1 MGQQRAALRRAATAI
16 VAVLAGAA
24 AAWSMLDPSNT
35 RDWSPDHARLPIA
48 EFDGDL
54 ARIRNVRNFSR
65 AADGVPIPAYEERVY
80 DLSRLESVWF
90 VLTPFSK
97 DWRGPAHAFLS
108 FGFADSQYVAV
119 SVEARRERGETY
131 SVLKGALKRFEI
143 LYVIG
148 DERDMIGGRAA
159 RGDDVYLYP
168 IRATHEQTR
177 ALFDSMLRR
186 ANELNDRPEFYGSF
200 LNNCTTNI
208 LRHVNAIATRAIPY
222 GPRIFLPGYSDAL
235 AHERGLI
242 DTELPLE
249 EARRRFHISEVAQRN
264 SGAADFSI
272 RIRNRFD

>member
-1 MGQQRAALRRAATAI
+1 MRRAAAAI
-16 VAVLAGAA
+16 VAVLAGTMV
-24 AAWSMLDPSNT
+24 AWSTLDPSNA
-35 RDWSPDHARLPIA
+35 RDWSPDHKQLPLA
-48 EFDGDL
+48 EFNGDV

-65 AADGVPIPAYEERVY
+65 GADGAPIPAYEERVY
-80 DLSRLESVWF
+80 DLTGVTTVWLI
-90 VLTPFSK
+90 LTPFSK

-108 FGFADSQYVAV
+108 FGFADSQFVAI
-119 SVEARRERGETY
+119 SIEARRERGETY

-168 IRATHEQTR
+168 MRATHEQAR
-177 ALFDSMLRR
+177 ALLESMLRR
-186 ANELNDRPEFYGSF
+186 ANELNEHPEFYGSF

-249 EARRRFHISEVAQRN
+249 EARRKFYVTPVAQTHA
-264 SGAADFSI
+264 GASDFSI
-272 RIRNRFD
+272 RIRN